1 MPKKPS
7 VKTLRNNADKLWSL
21 FIRQRDGSC
30 RRCGREP
37 GEVTLQAA
45 HVISRRYRAIRWDER
60 NGLALCVGCH
70 HWGHKN
76 PVEFD
81 WWVQD
86 VIGKDTYE
94 SLRAEAL
101 GYVGRVVKVDLE
113 EVITR
118 LQGKVAA

>member
-1 MPKKPS
+1 MPKS
-7 VKTLRNNADKLWSL
+7 VKAQRDKADKLWSL

-30 RRCGREP
+30 RRCGRGP

-45 HVISRRYRAIRWDER
+45 HVISRRYKAIRWDER

-70 HWGHKN
+70 HWGHKQ

-81 WWVQD
+81 WWVQE

-94 SLRAEAL
+94 ALRTAAL
-101 GYVGRVVKVDLE
+101 AYVGRVVKVDLE
-113 EVITR
+113 EVIDR
-118 LQGKVAA
+118 LGQKVAA